1 MINSILK
8 LSVSA
13 CGLELEKYFF
23 SFSQVKRD
31 LVAYITYLYK
41 IRN

>member
-13 CGLELEKYFF
+13 FGLELKKYFF